1 LEVEVKDVV
10 MDTVPAKAGKYH
22 ESFFDYIL
30 TVLKNARIRVESSA
44 SWMQELSGKK
54 PRKVIGKTRKNTE
67 PVIHCLQTGLLPNKL
82 ANLTGPKVFCRII
95 YEFEIFNYCQ
105 PPYYR
110 LKGGSLTL

>member
-1 LEVEVKDVV
+1 MEVEVKDVV

-54 PRKVIGKTRKNTE
+54 AK
-67 PVIHCLQTGLLPNKL
+67 
-82 ANLTGPKVFCRII
+82 
-95 YEFEIFNYCQ
+95 
-105 PPYYR
+105 
-110 LKGGSLTL
+110 KGYWENAKKHGTSYSLSADRVVAQQVG